1 MFSYEQYKTA
11 SSALGC
17 EPEVIEA
24 VVIQEIGGKTSTFT
38 SGGKTR
44 LKILFE
50 RHVFWRELENRGSD
64 PRDLIR
70 RDPTLSEIISQQ
82 PFGKYG
88 NFATQYRRRERAAG
102 INREAALAACS
113 YSAFQIMG
121 NNFKAAGY
129 ETVGDFVDAM
139 ERCEP
144 ETHLDAFV
152 SFCKINNL
160 DKFLQARDF
169 ESFAR
174 HYNGPRYYK
183 RGYHISLARHYQRI
197 IARNLPR
204 HESALKALVQ
214 SGTIQRGAAIV
225 ATGAA
230 PAAALLPESDNFA
243 GVLETVKTLTEQGNA
258 IKDQVGDLQ
267 AQAAQ
272 LAPVLDWLPWAAGGW
287 TALLVLIFAA
297 LVHRY
302 LRDRGYIQ

>member
-1 MFSYEQYKTA
+1 MFTYDQYTSA
-11 SSALGC
+11 AAALGC
-17 EPEVIEA
+17 EPEVVEA
-24 VVIQEIGGKTSTFT
+24 IVMQEIGGKTSTFT

-70 RDPTLSEIISQQ
+70 RDPTLADILSQQ

-88 NFATQYRRRERAAG
+88 NFATQYQRRDRAAG

-129 ETVGDFVDAM
+129 QTVGEFVDAM

-144 ETHLDAFV
+144 ETQLDAFV
-152 SFCKINNL
+152 SFCRSNNL
-160 DKFLQARDF
+160 DKFLRARDF

-174 HYNGPRYYK
+174 HYNGPSYYK
-183 RGYHISLARHYQRI
+183 RSYHISLARHYQRI
-197 IARNLPR
+197 LARNMPR
-204 HESALKALVQ
+204 HESKLTAVVR
-214 SGTIQRGAAIV
+214 SGTLQRGAAIV

-230 PAAALLPESDNFA
+230 PAAALLPESDNLA

-258 IKDQVGDLQ
+258 IKDQVGDLH

-287 TALLVLIFAA
+287 TVLLVLIFAA

-302 LRDRGYIQ
+302 LRDRGYIY